1 MHVTAFVVDLCPAP
15 PVSTRTALDCL
26 AKDTLPYGDSYLQHS
41 PRLGHLNHLSDP
53 TGTGHHSGRPSPSPV
68 RGTLRT
74 SVHVAGPIPV
84 CPRLPPWH
92 SFRPLLSDFWEQ
104 NLEAPPYPSGK
115 VFLTRFGTV
124 SAYAYRQG
132 PYAPFMV
139 ELFATGFFSPAPS
152 IVICPVACVTA
163 RRLPTAAKVERAEY
177 PFVPNPLEGLAH
189 PVGFT
194 RLSTPAGPNRPSL
207 SRSPRFNSLYGIEAA
222 D

>member
-1 MHVTAFVVDLCPAP
+1 MPAGLPLMQETGRQLHQSGKMHVTAFVVDLCPAP

-92 SFRPLLSDFWEQ
+92 SFRPDTAGRFRGAEYRSPHPILKARFMRCPRWFR
-104 NLEAPPYPSGK
+104 SG
-115 VFLTRFGTV
+115 
-124 SAYAYRQG
+124 
-132 PYAPFMV
+132 
-139 ELFATGFFSPAPS
+139 
-152 IVICPVACVTA
+152 
-163 RRLPTAAKVERAEY
+163 RRLFR
-177 PFVPNPLEGLAH
+177 GL
-189 PVGFT
+189 G
-194 RLSTPAGPNRPSL
+194 AGRRTEAGACHNLPWRTGPPRCRPPGPGPCSL
-207 SRSPRFNSLYGIEAA
+207 PCCGWTCGPGGPR
-222 D
+222 